1 MPDAYVTGPGGASV
15 AAAAMWLEMLLTGRL
30 ATIVA
35 VIAVGFLG
43 YGMMAGRLS
52 ARRAAEVVLG
62 CFIVFGAPV
71 IAHGLLAA
79 VEAPLAGPAPLPAPM
94 PAPAMPS
101 PAGGGPTNVN
111 PFDPYSSGRPSPQ

>member
-1 MPDAYVTGPGGASV
+1 LPDTYAIGSGGESV

-35 VIAVGFLG
+35 VIAVALLG

-71 IAHGLLAA
+71 IARGLLAA
-79 VEAPLAGPAPLPAPM
+79 VAAPPAGLAPPAAIPAPM
-94 PAPAMPS
+94 MPS
-101 PAGGGPTNVN
+101 PAGGGQTNVN
-111 PFDPYSSGRPSPQ
+111 PFDPYSSGRPSRQ